1 MGTIGGR
8 ARCAPGCGSWHHSD
22 KDYPQGRAS
31 RQGEEKACPP
41 TGAGEGRVAS
51 VIWLNSG
58 GSTAIE
64 KMGLSVEQAKELA
77 THLWEAGEPK
87 SRFCQ
92 VPLFTEL
99 PSVLIFRRENTLR
112 QLL

>member
-1 MGTIGGR
+1 MCQVR
-8 ARCAPGCGSWHHSD
+8 AGLRVVASFSD

-31 RQGEEKACPP
+31 RQEEEKACPP

-51 VIWLNSG
+51 VIRLNSD

-77 THLWEAGEPK
+77 TRLWEAGEPAGCAWCV
-87 SRFCQ
+87 R
-92 VPLFTEL
+92 LD
-99 PSVLIFRRENTLR
+99 ENEEETSDR
-112 QLL
+112 P